1 MEKEKIV
8 LGNSTEVPYDSL
20 SIGNDRMVISF
31 IGGDMAEL
39 EQIFRSAG
47 QTNLESIK
55 QLDAAGGEQA
65 VHERYDIFSA
75 INKKIATDA
84 ANDVVE
90 VVMIQESEIDMKIR
104 HLEER
109 TSSVEE
115 VTDTLLMSELA

>member
-1 MEKEKIV
+1 
-8 LGNSTEVPYDSL
+8 
-20 SIGNDRMVISF
+20 MVISF

-109 TSSVEE
+109 TSSVE
-115 VTDTLLMSELA
+115 